1 MTQPLLLIVRGGKMS
16 ALAHAREHG
25 VPVTVLRQDQ
35 GDTICR
41 TDARHRDAVAS
52 WFAEPDSALMMWA

>member
-1 MTQPLLLIVRGGKMS
+1 MS